1 MRLIHFSDAPV
12 KLGDLVARGQ
22 DEEGGM
28 KPKEL
33 WLSDEAAECSW
44 SWWCRSENFRLQML
58 THVHRVTLSNC
69 ANVLILETPGLVRD
83 FGREFAIQHGPFAG
97 GSMLGH
103 HIMMLDWVRVI
114 QRWHGL
120 IITPY
125 QWDCRLESDTFWY
138 YGWDCASG
146 VIWEPTAIGSVI
158 LDAITEV
165 PTPFYPDDEDEPAGD
180 KPIDE

>member
-1 MRLIHFSDAPV
+1 VRLIHFADKPV

-22 DEEGGM
+22 DEDGAM
-28 KPKEL
+28 KPKGL
-33 WLSDEAAECSW
+33 WVSDEDAECSW
-44 SWWCRSENFRLQML
+44 RWWCIEENFRLDML
-58 THVHRVTLSNC
+58 THVHEVTLSNT

-83 FGREFAIQHGPFAG
+83 FGREFVVQHGPHAG
-97 GSMLGH
+97 GH
-103 HIMMLDWVRVI
+103 IIMMLDWVRVI

-125 QWDCRLESDTFWY
+125 QWDCRLDHDCFWY

-158 LDAITEV
+158 LREIVEAPV
-165 PTPFYPDDEDEPAGD
+165 RSDD
-180 KPIDE
+180 